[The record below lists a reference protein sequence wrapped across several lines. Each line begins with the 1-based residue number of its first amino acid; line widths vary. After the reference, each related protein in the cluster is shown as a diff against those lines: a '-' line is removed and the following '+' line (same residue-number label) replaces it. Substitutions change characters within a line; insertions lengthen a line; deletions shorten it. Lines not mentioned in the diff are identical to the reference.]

1 MATFV
6 RYLGLT
12 GFFGAVFLRKLMQ
25 YRVDFLLGATGFLV
39 SVLTRTL
46 FLVLVF
52 RQVDQ
57 IAGWRFHEILFLF
70 GFSLLPRGLDHL
82 FCDQLWELG
91 RKLVQQGDFYKYL
104 IRPVN
109 PLFHLLSERFFY
121 PDGLGEIVAGVAL
134 MLYASQQMD
143 HSLSATQWVLLPLL
157 ALCGAVIYTAI
168 KLVFATLAFWTVNS
182 LPVMN
187 TAYQL
192 SSFVKYPIDIFHPAV
207 RFVLTWCVPFAFTA
221 YMPVLY
227 LLRGDASMLLWTP
240 LVAVLAFL
248 AAYRF
253 WLVGLDHY
261 ETTGS

>member
-1 MATFV
+1 MATLM

-12 GFFGAVFLRKLMQ
+12 GFFGTVFLRKLMQ

-57 IAGWRFHEILFLF
+57 IAGWSFHEILFLF

-91 RKLVQQGDFYKYL
+91 RKLVQQGDFYKVL

-109 PLFHLLSERFFY
+109 PLFQLLSERFFY
-121 PDGLGEIVAGVAL
+121 PDGLGEIVAGLAL
-134 MLYASQQMD
+134 MLYALQQMD
-143 HSLSATQWVLLPLL
+143 HLLSALQWALLPLL
-157 ALCGAVIYTAI
+157 VLCGAVIYTAI
-168 KLVFATLAFWTVNS
+168 KLAFATLAFWTVNS

-192 SSFVKYPIDIFHPAV
+192 SSFVKYPIDIFHQAV

-227 LLRGDASMLLWTP
+227 LLRGDTSMLPWTP